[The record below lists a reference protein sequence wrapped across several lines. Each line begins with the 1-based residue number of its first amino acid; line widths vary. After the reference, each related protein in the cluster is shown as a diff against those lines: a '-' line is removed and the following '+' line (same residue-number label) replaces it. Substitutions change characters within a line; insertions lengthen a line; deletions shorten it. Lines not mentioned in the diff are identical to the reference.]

1 MTYEQEKERF
11 EKQKQEWELR
21 KELIIAKQELKS
33 EIKAIKKKR
42 KISTSKLIVLFLF
55 INCSIIEAFT
65 LYITLHSMN
74 LGFGADFGP
83 LSMLIT
89 SVVGEVIGFAIY
101 SIKAAKENT
110 VGGVVY
116 DLAMMQNQYALQEG
130 KETTEQNGFSL
141 E

>member
-1 MTYEQEKERF
+1 
-11 EKQKQEWELR
+11 
-21 KELIIAKQELKS
+21 
-33 EIKAIKKKR
+33 
-42 KISTSKLIVLFLF
+42 
-55 INCSIIEAFT
+55 
-65 LYITLHSMN
+65 MN

-116 DLAMMQNQYALQEG
+116 DLAMMQNQYAL
-130 KETTEQNGFSL
+130 
-141 E
+141 